1 MKVKDLVK
9 ELNAKI
15 YYESDF
21 EREISTGYCG
31 DFLSVVMGKASDDC
45 AWFTIMNNLNVAAV
59 AHICNVA
66 VVIICEG
73 FEPDSALMEKCKMMD
88 INLIGTDLDI
98 FNAVKISS
106 VKGAVD

>member
-15 YYESDF
+15 YNDNDL

-31 DFLSVVMGKASDDC
+31 DFLSVVMGKAADDC
-45 AWFTIMNNLNVAAV
+45 AWFTIMNNLNIAAV
-59 AHICNVA
+59 AHICNVS

-73 FEPDSALMEKCKMMD
+73 FEPDSALMEKCQMMG
-88 INLIGTDLDI
+88 INLIGTELDV
-98 FNAVKISS
+98 FNAVKTSTIKGS
-106 VKGAVD
+106 V